1 LEKKGKYPTTDIEIL
16 DHTNPTEN
24 RILLTNKEEI
34 EHAIMARN
42 QKHSRQALNTH
53 FSKIPELAEAIN
65 LNNPN
70 NKIEAILKGE
80 FLHTLPDNI
89 DLTPAERQWIT
100 DLQQQV
106 DEEIE
111 TRISTH
117 EFINFFKHR
126 REKTSSSYSG

>member
-1 LEKKGKYPTTDIEIL
+1 MDRKKDPSTPEKD
-16 DHTNPTEN
+16 
-24 RILLTNKEEI
+24 
-34 EHAIMARN
+34 
-42 QKHSRQALNTH
+42 
-53 FSKIPELAEAIN
+53 
-65 LNNPN
+65 NPN

-126 REKTSSSYSG
+126 REKTSSSYSGWHFGHYKVLAQMAEEGNTEIMET